1 LELVP
6 LYEKAKLEFQ
16 SRKAVRFKKKSAGVS
31 ENDLGLA
38 QSIATQALLLTCFET
53 KKPLGAIPESAA
65 KIRLAI
71 LSRGNEPVNLKNL
84 LEYCWENGIVVLH
97 VSNFPPGAKKMDG
110 LVTVYDGRPGI
121 VLCKNYQSP
130 SWMVFPLA
138 HEIGHVGR
146 GHVKK

>member
-1 LELVP
+1 MTIKNPMRAVYDRLEEAGISRSYVRRVVLPEWWDDEIAETDSGYLQGLGIIARHLGLELVP

-84 LEYCWENGIVVLH
+84 PEYCRENG
-97 VSNFPPGAKKMDG
+97 
-110 LVTVYDGRPGI
+110 
-121 VLCKNYQSP
+121 
-130 SWMVFPLA
+130 
-138 HEIGHVGR
+138 
-146 GHVKK
+146 